1 MFSLNFLNIC
11 NRGIIISME
20 VNIGYLLLFIAV
32 LAVINAILLIIMIS
46 KKGKSQS
53 ADLSGVE
60 KRLDDINHLY
70 SEQMQLFFQEN
81 RASSGRIENAQKES
95 LQEISNVL
103 DAMRD
108 DNFRTMESVMKS
120 SHALTEEVRHSMDKI
135 REENASQ
142 LDKMRMTV
150 DEKLQSTL
158 ETRISRSFEQ
168 VTKNLESLY
177 ASIGEMNRLSS
188 DISSL
193 SRMFSNVKSRG
204 IWGEVQAESIIADIM
219 APSQYVRNYSPKGGS
234 GVVEFAVRLP
244 GRDDGSEVFL
254 PIDSKFPREGFLRY
268 SDAIDADDDDAAR
281 SAVKELRLRVLQEA
295 RDIRDKYIAP
305 PETTDFAILFVPTE
319 SLYAELLRID
329 GFAEE
334 LQSRYRVV
342 LTGPTNFSALLN
354 SLQLGFRTLQV
365 EKNTRKVWEL
375 FRDLKLQFHRF
386 GEDLEKTQA
395 AMDRAQDR
403 LGNAVKRSSIIT
415 GRLGKIELPDAGVP
429 HGEEEGEG
437 SEITE

>member
-1 MFSLNFLNIC
+1 MDMDI
-11 NRGIIISME
+11 RYI
-20 VNIGYLLLFIAV
+20 LLA
-32 LAVINAILLIIMIS
+32 LALLALVDAILLVAVLLRR
-46 KKGKSQS
+46 KDGNRE
-53 ADLSGVE
+53 ADLSGIE
-60 KRLDDINHLY
+60 ARLDEMSRSY
-70 SEQMQLFFQEN
+70 SSQMGLFFQES
-81 RASSGRIENAQKES
+81 RASSGRIEKAQKES
-95 LQEISNVL
+95 LQEIANVL
-103 DAMRD
+103 DAIRD
-108 DNFRTMESVMKS
+108 DNFRTMDSVIKGTQGL
-120 SHALTEEVRHSMDKI
+120 ADEVRRGMDRI
-135 REENASQ
+135 REENSAQ
-142 LDKMRMTV
+142 LERMRTTV

-158 ETRISRSFEQ
+158 ETRISKSFEQ

-204 IWGEVQAESIIADIM
+204 IWGEVQAESIISDIM

-415 GRLGKIELPDAGVP
+415 GRLGKIELPDDGIH

>member
-1 MFSLNFLNIC
+1 MDMDI
-11 NRGIIISME
+11 RYI
-20 VNIGYLLLFIAV
+20 LLA
-32 LAVINAILLIIMIS
+32 LALLALVDAILLVAVLLRR
-46 KKGKSQS
+46 KDGNRE
-53 ADLSGVE
+53 ADLSGIE
-60 KRLDDINHLY
+60 ARLDEMSRSY
-70 SEQMQLFFQEN
+70 SSQMGLFFQES
-81 RASSGRIENAQKES
+81 RASSGRIEKAQKES
-95 LQEISNVL
+95 LQEIANVL
-103 DAMRD
+103 DAIRD
-108 DNFRTMESVMKS
+108 DNFRTMDSVIKGTQGL
-120 SHALTEEVRHSMDKI
+120 ADEVRRGMDRI
-135 REENASQ
+135 REENSAQ
-142 LDKMRMTV
+142 LERMRTTV

-158 ETRISRSFEQ
+158 ETRISKSFEQ

-204 IWGEVQAESIIADIM
+204 IWGEVQAESIISDIM

>member
-1 MFSLNFLNIC
+1 MDMDI
-11 NRGIIISME
+11 RYI
-20 VNIGYLLLFIAV
+20 LLA
-32 LAVINAILLIIMIS
+32 LALLALVDAILLVAVLLRR
-46 KKGKSQS
+46 KDGNRE
-53 ADLSGVE
+53 ADLSGIE
-60 KRLDDINHLY
+60 ARLDEMSRSY
-70 SEQMQLFFQEN
+70 SSQMGLFFQES
-81 RASSGRIENAQKES
+81 RASSGRIEKAQKES
-95 LQEISNVL
+95 LQEIANVL
-103 DAMRD
+103 DAIRD
-108 DNFRTMESVMKS
+108 DNFRTMDSVIKGTQGL
-120 SHALTEEVRHSMDKI
+120 ADEVRRGMDRI
-135 REENASQ
+135 REENSAQ
-142 LDKMRMTV
+142 LERMRTTV

-158 ETRISRSFEQ
+158 ETRISKSFEQ

-204 IWGEVQAESIIADIM
+204 IWGEVQAESIISDIM

-244 GRDDGSEVFL
+244 GKDDGSEVFL
-254 PIDSKFPREGFLRY
+254 P
-268 SDAIDADDDDAAR
+268 
-281 SAVKELRLRVLQEA
+281 RLRVLQEA

-415 GRLGKIELPDAGVP
+415 GRLGKIELPDDGIH

>member
-1 MFSLNFLNIC
+1 MDMDI
-11 NRGIIISME
+11 RYI
-20 VNIGYLLLFIAV
+20 LLT
-32 LAVINAILLIIMIS
+32 LALLALVDAILLVAVLLRR
-46 KKGKSQS
+46 KDGNRE
-53 ADLSGVE
+53 ADLSGIE
-60 KRLDDINHLY
+60 ARLDEMSRSY
-70 SEQMQLFFQEN
+70 SSQMGLFFQES
-81 RASSGRIENAQKES
+81 RASSGRIEKAQKES
-95 LQEISNVL
+95 LQEIANVL
-103 DAMRD
+103 DAIRD
-108 DNFRTMESVMKS
+108 DNFRTMDSVIKGTQGL
-120 SHALTEEVRHSMDKI
+120 ADEVRRGMDRI
-135 REENASQ
+135 REENSAQ
-142 LDKMRMTV
+142 LERMRTTV

-158 ETRISRSFEQ
+158 ETRISKSFEQ

-204 IWGEVQAESIIADIM
+204 IWGEVQAGSIIADIM

-415 GRLGKIELPDAGVP
+415 GRLGKIELPDDGIP

>member
-1 MFSLNFLNIC
+1 MDMDI
-11 NRGIIISME
+11 RYI
-20 VNIGYLLLFIAV
+20 LLA
-32 LAVINAILLIIMIS
+32 LALLALVDAILLVAVLLRR
-46 KKGKSQS
+46 KDGNRE
-53 ADLSGVE
+53 ADLSGIE
-60 KRLDDINHLY
+60 ARLDEMSRSY
-70 SEQMQLFFQEN
+70 SSQMGLFFQES
-81 RASSGRIENAQKES
+81 RASSGRIEKAQKES
-95 LQEISNVL
+95 LQEIANVL
-103 DAMRD
+103 DAIRD
-108 DNFRTMESVMKS
+108 DNFRTMDSVIKGTQGL
-120 SHALTEEVRHSMDKI
+120 ADEVRRGMDRI
-135 REENASQ
+135 REENSAQ
-142 LDKMRMTV
+142 LERMRTTV

-158 ETRISRSFEQ
+158 ETRISKSFEQ

-415 GRLGKIELPDAGVP
+415 GRLGKIELPDDGIH

>member
-1 MFSLNFLNIC
+1 MDMDI
-11 NRGIIISME
+11 RYI
-20 VNIGYLLLFIAV
+20 LLA
-32 LAVINAILLIIMIS
+32 LALLALVDAILLIAVLLRR
-46 KKGKSQS
+46 KDGNRE
-53 ADLSGVE
+53 ADLSGIE
-60 KRLDDINHLY
+60 ARLDEMSRSY
-70 SEQMQLFFQEN
+70 SSQMGLFFQES
-81 RASSGRIENAQKES
+81 RASSGRIEKAQKES
-95 LQEISNVL
+95 LQEIANVL
-103 DAMRD
+103 DAIRD
-108 DNFRTMESVMKS
+108 DNFRTMDSVIKGTQGL
-120 SHALTEEVRHSMDKI
+120 ADEVRRGMDRI
-135 REENASQ
+135 REENSAQ
-142 LDKMRMTV
+142 LERMRTTV

-158 ETRISRSFEQ
+158 ETRISKSFEQ

-204 IWGEVQAESIIADIM
+204 IWGEVQAESIISDIM

>member
-1 MFSLNFLNIC
+1 MDMDIRYILLALALLALVDAIFL
-11 NRGIIISME
+11 
-20 VNIGYLLLFIAV
+20 VAV
-32 LAVINAILLIIMIS
+32 LLRRKDGNRE
-46 KKGKSQS
+46 
-53 ADLSGVE
+53 ADLSGIE
-60 KRLDDINHLY
+60 ARLDEMSRSY
-70 SEQMQLFFQEN
+70 SSQMGLFFQES
-81 RASSGRIENAQKES
+81 RASSGRIEKAQKES
-95 LQEISNVL
+95 LQEIANVL
-103 DAMRD
+103 DAIRD
-108 DNFRTMESVMKS
+108 DNFRTMDSVIKGTQGL
-120 SHALTEEVRHSMDKI
+120 ADEVRRGMDRI
-135 REENASQ
+135 REENSAQ
-142 LDKMRMTV
+142 LERMRTTV

-158 ETRISRSFEQ
+158 ETRISKSFEQ

-204 IWGEVQAESIIADIM
+204 IWGEVQAESIISDIM

-244 GRDDGSEVFL
+244 GKDDGSEVFL

>member
-1 MFSLNFLNIC
+1 MDMDI
-11 NRGIIISME
+11 RYI
-20 VNIGYLLLFIAV
+20 LLT
-32 LAVINAILLIIMIS
+32 LALLALVDAILLVAVLLRR
-46 KKGKSQS
+46 KDGNRE
-53 ADLSGVE
+53 ADLSGIE
-60 KRLDDINHLY
+60 ARLDEMSRSY
-70 SEQMQLFFQEN
+70 SSQMGLFFQES
-81 RASSGRIENAQKES
+81 RASSGRIEKAQKES
-95 LQEISNVL
+95 LQEIANVL
-103 DAMRD
+103 DAIRD
-108 DNFRTMESVMKS
+108 DNFRTMDSVIKGTQGL
-120 SHALTEEVRHSMDKI
+120 ADEVRRGMDRI
-135 REENASQ
+135 REENSAQ
-142 LDKMRMTV
+142 LERMRTTV

-158 ETRISRSFEQ
+158 ETRISKSFEQ

-204 IWGEVQAESIIADIM
+204 IWGEVQAESIISDIM

-244 GRDDGSEVFL
+244 GKDDGSEVFL

-415 GRLGKIELPDAGVP
+415 GRLGKIELPDDGVP

-437 SEITE
+437 SEIIE

>member
-32 LAVINAILLIIMIS
+32 FAVINAILLIIMIS

-142 LDKMRMTV
+142 
-150 DEKLQSTL
+150 
-158 ETRISRSFEQ
+158 
-168 VTKNLESLY
+168 
-177 ASIGEMNRLSS
+177 
-188 DISSL
+188 
-193 SRMFSNVKSRG
+193 
-204 IWGEVQAESIIADIM
+204 
-219 APSQYVRNYSPKGGS
+219 P
-234 GVVEFAVRLP
+234 
-244 GRDDGSEVFL
+244 
-254 PIDSKFPREGFLRY
+254 
-268 SDAIDADDDDAAR
+268 
-281 SAVKELRLRVLQEA
+281 
-295 RDIRDKYIAP
+295 
-305 PETTDFAILFVPTE
+305 
-319 SLYAELLRID
+319 
-329 GFAEE
+329 
-334 LQSRYRVV
+334 
-342 LTGPTNFSALLN
+342 
-354 SLQLGFRTLQV
+354 
-365 EKNTRKVWEL
+365 
-375 FRDLKLQFHRF
+375 
-386 GEDLEKTQA
+386 
-395 AMDRAQDR
+395 DR
-403 LGNAVKRSSIIT
+403 
-415 GRLGKIELPDAGVP
+415 
-429 HGEEEGEG
+429 
-437 SEITE
+437 

>member
-1 MFSLNFLNIC
+1 MDMDI
-11 NRGIIISME
+11 RYI
-20 VNIGYLLLFIAV
+20 LLT
-32 LAVINAILLIIMIS
+32 LALLALVDAILLVAVLLRR
-46 KKGKSQS
+46 KDGNRE
-53 ADLSGVE
+53 ADLSGIE
-60 KRLDDINHLY
+60 ARLDEMSRSY
-70 SEQMQLFFQEN
+70 SSQMGLFFQES
-81 RASSGRIENAQKES
+81 RASSGRIEKAQKES
-95 LQEISNVL
+95 LQEIANVL
-103 DAMRD
+103 DAIRD
-108 DNFRTMESVMKS
+108 DNFRTMDSVIKGTQGL
-120 SHALTEEVRHSMDKI
+120 ADEVRRGMDRI
-135 REENASQ
+135 REENSAQ
-142 LDKMRMTV
+142 LERMRTTV

-158 ETRISRSFEQ
+158 ETRISKSFEQ

-204 IWGEVQAESIIADIM
+204 IWGEVQAESIISDIM

-305 PETTDFAILFVPTE
+305 PETTDVAILFVPTE

-415 GRLGKIELPDAGVP
+415 GRLGKIDRKSVV
-429 HGEEEGEG
+429 
-437 SEITE
+437 

>member
-1 MFSLNFLNIC
+1 MDMDI
-11 NRGIIISME
+11 RYI
-20 VNIGYLLLFIAV
+20 LLA
-32 LAVINAILLIIMIS
+32 LALLALVDAILLVAVLLRR
-46 KKGKSQS
+46 KDGNRE
-53 ADLSGVE
+53 ADLSGIE
-60 KRLDDINHLY
+60 ARLDEMSRSY
-70 SEQMQLFFQEN
+70 SSQMGLFFQES
-81 RASSGRIENAQKES
+81 RASSGRIEKAQKES
-95 LQEISNVL
+95 LQEIANVL
-103 DAMRD
+103 DAIRD
-108 DNFRTMESVMKS
+108 DNFRTMDSVIKGTQGL
-120 SHALTEEVRHSMDKI
+120 ADEVRRGMDRI
-135 REENASQ
+135 REENSAQ
-142 LDKMRMTV
+142 LERMRTTV

-158 ETRISRSFEQ
+158 ETRISKSFEQ

-415 GRLGKIELPDAGVP
+415 GRLGKIELPDDGVP

>member
-1 MFSLNFLNIC
+1 MDMDI
-11 NRGIIISME
+11 RYI
-20 VNIGYLLLFIAV
+20 LLT
-32 LAVINAILLIIMIS
+32 LALLALVDAILLVAVLLRR
-46 KKGKSQS
+46 KDGNRE
-53 ADLSGVE
+53 ADLSGIE
-60 KRLDDINHLY
+60 ARLDEMSRSY
-70 SEQMQLFFQEN
+70 SSQMGLFFQES
-81 RASSGRIENAQKES
+81 RASSGRIEKAQKES
-95 LQEISNVL
+95 LQEIANVL
-103 DAMRD
+103 DAIRD
-108 DNFRTMESVMKS
+108 DNFRTMDSVIKGTQGL
-120 SHALTEEVRHSMDKI
+120 ADEVRRGMDRI
-135 REENASQ
+135 REENSAQ
-142 LDKMRMTV
+142 LERMRTTV

-158 ETRISRSFEQ
+158 ETRISKSFEQ

-204 IWGEVQAESIIADIM
+204 IWGEVQAESIISDIM

>member
-1 MFSLNFLNIC
+1 MDMDI
-11 NRGIIISME
+11 RYI
-20 VNIGYLLLFIAV
+20 LLT
-32 LAVINAILLIIMIS
+32 LALLALVDAILLVAVLLRR
-46 KKGKSQS
+46 KDGNRE
-53 ADLSGVE
+53 ADLSGIE
-60 KRLDDINHLY
+60 ARLDEMSRSY
-70 SEQMQLFFQEN
+70 SSQMGLFFQES
-81 RASSGRIENAQKES
+81 RASSGRIEKAQKES
-95 LQEISNVL
+95 LQEIANVL
-103 DAMRD
+103 DAIRD
-108 DNFRTMESVMKS
+108 DNFRTMDSVIKGTQGL
-120 SHALTEEVRHSMDKI
+120 ADEVRRGMDRI
-135 REENASQ
+135 REENSAQ
-142 LDKMRMTV
+142 LERMRTTV

-158 ETRISRSFEQ
+158 ETRISKSFEQ

-204 IWGEVQAESIIADIM
+204 IWGEVQAESIISDIM

-429 HGEEEGEG
+429 HGEEEGE
-437 SEITE
+437 

>member
-1 MFSLNFLNIC
+1 MDMDI
-11 NRGIIISME
+11 RYI
-20 VNIGYLLLFIAV
+20 LLA
-32 LAVINAILLIIMIS
+32 LALLALVDAILLVAVLLRR
-46 KKGKSQS
+46 KDGNRE
-53 ADLSGVE
+53 ADLSGIE
-60 KRLDDINHLY
+60 ARLDEMSRSY
-70 SEQMQLFFQEN
+70 SSQMGLFFQES
-81 RASSGRIENAQKES
+81 RASSGRIEKAQKES
-95 LQEISNVL
+95 LQEIANVL
-103 DAMRD
+103 DAIRD
-108 DNFRTMESVMKS
+108 DNFRTMDSVIKGTQGL
-120 SHALTEEVRHSMDKI
+120 ADEVRRGMDRI
-135 REENASQ
+135 REENSAQ
-142 LDKMRMTV
+142 LERMRTTV

-158 ETRISRSFEQ
+158 ETRISKSFEQ

-415 GRLGKIELPDAGVP
+415 GRLGKIELPDDGIP